1 MFDSSNTRFCE
12 GEGGSREREK
22 GIRGVSED
30 PIENDSVQSQYLLVK
45 FSEVTVEKIWIVVRL
60 KE

>member
-22 GIRGVSED
+22 GIRGVSVD

-45 FSEVTVEKIWIVVRL
+45 FSVEKDMDCGQA
-60 KE
+60 EMNE

>member
-1 MFDSSNTRFCE
+1 MTAPTPDFARERE
-12 GEGGSREREK
+12 GKEREK
-22 GIRGVSED
+22 GIRGVSVD